1 MLKAPDGMSYEKD
14 RFLFIVMFMVLC
26 GMVLWTTRDT
36 VDGSTLFFV
45 FSFNC
50 MYVHFSASLCVH
62 TTNNSSQAML
72 VRAVFYHLVAS
83 EGLNNFPVGLAK
95 QLSSHLDTLN
105 VVLLI
110 RLSTFLN
117 ERKLGCRSQSKDTDV
132 FLYVNS

>member
-1 MLKAPDGMSYEKD
+1 
-14 RFLFIVMFMVLC
+14 
-26 GMVLWTTRDT
+26 
-36 VDGSTLFFV
+36 
-45 FSFNC
+45 
-50 MYVHFSASLCVH
+50 
-62 TTNNSSQAML
+62 ML

-132 FLYVNS
+132 FLYVNSWNYLINKAKSLH